1 MAESSYKLNIIEPE
15 GVFYEGEA
23 EMLELNTTEGEIG
36 ILPGHIPMTV
46 IIKPGIMTIY
56 EVSGEEKKAAIHA
69 GFVEI
74 LQDKVTVL
82 AEVAE
87 WPAEIDETR
96 AEAALNRAQERIQS
110 HSPEVDMVRA
120 EAAMLRALA
129 RINVLH

>member
-1 MAESSYKLNIIEPE
+1 MAENSFELNIIEPE
-15 GVFYEGEA
+15 GVFYQGTA
-23 EMLELNTTEGEIG
+23 QMLELNTVEGEIG

-46 IIKPGIMTIY
+46 IIKPGIVTIY
-56 EVSGEEKKAAIHA
+56 EANGEEKKAVIHA

-74 LQDKVTVL
+74 LQDEVTVL

-87 WPAEIDETR
+87 WPTEIDEAR

-110 HSPEVDMVRA
+110 HSPEVDMARA
-120 EAAMLRALA
+120 EAAMMRALA

>member
-1 MAESSYKLNIIEPE
+1 MAESSFKLNIIRPE

-23 EMLELNTTEGEIG
+23 DMLEMNTTEGEIG

-46 IIKPGIMTIY
+46 IIKPGIVTIY
-56 EVSGEEKKAAIHA
+56 EADGEEKKAAIHA

-74 LQDKVTVL
+74 LQDRVTVL
-82 AEVAE
+82 AEIAE
-87 WPAEIDETR
+87 WPDDIDEAR